1 MNRHGSDKR
10 DVCHNALQTSLI
22 REHESG
28 EEFRALLIAKS
39 RNRVL
44 PRTRQIE
51 LVIYL
56 PLLPRTRQI
65 GLVMHHRC
73 EASYGAWC
81 PSLICRV
88 QSYKKSSFESPLFMK
103 NLSNSNRF
111 FDISQT
117 VCSRPAGRRWHTAEA
132 ARVPAFAA
140 SCLAG
145 NMVRHSVV
153 WQDVRG
159 WRYLKISFMRWY
171 LFSSVGL

>member
-28 EEFRALLIAKS
+28 EESRALLIAKS
-39 RNRVL
+39 RNRV
-44 PRTRQIE
+44 
-51 LVIYL
+51 
-56 PLLPRTRQI
+56 LPRTRQI

-88 QSYKKSSFESPLFMK
+88 QSYKKSSFESPLFKK
-103 NLSNSNRF
+103 NLSNTNRF

-117 VCSRPAGRRWHTAEA
+117 VCCRPAGRRWHAAEV
-132 ARVPAFAA
+132 ARMPAFAA

-153 WQDVRG
+153 WQDVWG
-159 WRYLKISFMRWY
+159 CRYLKISFMRRY
-171 LFSSVGL
+171 LLSSAGL

>member
-44 PRTRQIE
+44 PRTRQI
-51 LVIYL
+51 
-56 PLLPRTRQI
+56 

-73 EASYGAWC
+73 EASHGAWC

-117 VCSRPAGRRWHTAEA
+117 VCCRPAGRRWHTAEA
-132 ARVPAFAA
+132 ARGPAFAA
-140 SCLAG
+140 SCLAAI
-145 NMVRHSVV
+145 MVRHSVV
-153 WQDVRG
+153 WQDVQG
-159 WRYLKISFMRWY
+159 CRYLKISFMRRY
-171 LFSSVGL
+171 LLSSAGL